1 MHIELGTLMIVSVLV
16 SALVLALGRGDRVVP
31 LVAVVAAGLAAAIH
45 FGVISLSL
53 AKFRIDVILPAIFV
67 VTGGVCWARST
78 AKGSTT
84 AATVLIAVGTILLLG
99 ALRLIG

>member
-1 MHIELGTLMIVSVLV
+1 MHIELGTLMILSALI
-16 SALVLALGRGDRVVP
+16 SALVLALDRGSRVVP
-31 LVAVVAAGLAAAIH
+31 LVAVVAAAIAAAIH

-53 AKFRIDVILPAIFV
+53 AKFRIDVIIPAIFV
-67 VTGGVCWARST
+67 VTGGMCWARSN

-84 AATVLIAVGTILLLG
+84 AATVLFAVGLMMVLG